1 MKASIPLPCT
11 PNSTNPLEENNPELV
26 RKKKWLVLRLKL
38 KEQFG
43 KLPDV
48 NAALMLIGIREV
60 WKMKA
65 KYEKEEKE
73 ELMHVGTCT
82 VLSLKGYYTQTH
94 VDRDGFPHF
103 EEATPLPTMNVKEQ
117 EHLLITC
124 IVEYF
129 EQHELM

>member
-1 MKASIPLPCT
+1 M
-11 PNSTNPLEENNPELV
+11 EENNPELV

-38 KEQFG
+38 KERFG

-60 WKMKA
+60 GTMKP

-73 ELMHVGTCT
+73 ELMHVGTCN
-82 VLSLKGYYTQTH
+82 VLSLKGYYRQTH
-94 VDRDGFPHF
+94 VDPDGFPHF
-103 EEATPLPTMNVKEQ
+103 EEATPLPPMNVKEQ

-124 IVEYF
+124 IIEYF
-129 EQHELM
+129 ERNELL